1 MATQIIITDAGRAAL
16 VAAGN
21 GGTNAHQVVE
31 IGLANAPFVADKGL
45 TKLPNEL
52 KRIKSFG
59 GANVAPDTIHT
70 TLKDDSTDQY
80 SLYGF
85 GLYLDNGV
93 LLAAYGQATPI
104 MEKSPAAL
112 LLLSSDMQFATIDAT
127 QLVFGDASFLNPP
140 ATTERQGVV
149 ELATQGEVDAGSD
162 DTRAITPKTAASR
175 YAALTGAKFTG
186 PVVTEFDAGPDTAHV
201 SIRPPSGKNGREGRV
216 RLHGTF
222 GGGNPDTGSR
232 LVATIRSGFD
242 NGAWGREYVDLWLNR
257 TANDVQSDSYQ
268 ARALRIGYGGRV
280 LVGDVKNDDGNSRLR
295 VGGDTVA
302 EGTSYSKAASIDGGA
317 GNFSTLFFTD
327 GGKIRWSMFKRDGAA
342 TGGNGGNDFGVNA
355 FADDGVTQFPAFRVS
370 RGTQAFSVAKRL
382 LVGDIGD
389 DGRNTIQAAGNATFN
404 GGLTSRAMD
413 VNGAHFRAIFGGYG
427 AFLRNDGTNVYL
439 LSTNKGDQE
448 GQWNDFRPFA
458 WSLTS
463 GNVIISG
470 SGASTSIGGEL
481 AVGRDTGE
489 GRIRLGPIDGYF
501 FGNGKVIGWW
511 GGNAGSFQYRT
522 DDHTFRI
529 DDKPVWHSG
538 NLSPLDRTKGGT
550 MSGDLWFDPGKRIYL
565 SEGSAQA
572 PSLTFT
578 NDGAPDTG
586 LYHISDG
593 SFGITCNSN
602 PQVSF
607 TPGGTVFKTPVQ
619 GPTPAAGDRSTA
631 LATTEW
637 VLAALSTTSIGQIV
651 FEPRT
656 SVRPGFLKA
665 NGALVNRADYPAL
678 WAYAQA
684 SGALVT
690 EDEWQKA
697 LWGNF
702 STGNG
707 TTTFRLPELRGEF
720 IRCWDDGRSIDKDR
734 TIGSWQDSANRWH
747 GHGASASE
755 VGDHAHSAWTDA
767 QGWHGHGVSDPG
779 HSHGVNDPGHSHGTD
794 VPHGGGG
801 GNQRAVV
808 GPFGVDGFYN
818 TYGAGTG
825 IWLSASGTGIGINGD
840 GNHGHNVGI
849 GGAGRHSHAITVNGD
864 GSNEARPRNVALL
877 AMIRA
882 Y

>member
-70 TLKDDSTDQY
+70 TLKDDSADQY

-112 LLLSSDMQFATIDAT
+112 LLLSTDMQFATIDAT

-149 ELATQGEVDAGSD
+149 ELATQGEVDAGGD

-186 PVVTEFDAGPDTAHV
+186 PVATEFDAGPDTAHV
-201 SIRPPSGKNGREGRV
+201 SIRPPSGKNGRESRV

-222 GGGNPDTGSR
+222 GGDSPDTGSR

-242 NGAWGREYVDLWLNR
+242 NGGWGREYVDLWLNR
-257 TANDVQSDSYQ
+257 TVNDIQADSYQ
-268 ARALRIGYGGRV
+268 ARAMRITYGGRM
-280 LVGDVKNDDGNSRLR
+280 LVGDVKNDDGNSRLQVDGNARTYGTTISGGQGSVKAWVAADEANGYFRTAGNASIGSEDVDGSCDIVAGGAAR
-295 VGGDTVA
+295 VRVLPSGRMLI
-302 EGTSYSKAASIDGGA
+302 GTS
-317 GNFSTLFFTD
+317 
-327 GGKIRWSMFKRDGAA
+327 
-342 TGGNGGNDFGVNA
+342 V
-355 FADDGVTQFPAFRVS
+355 
-370 RGTQAFSVAKRL
+370 
-382 LVGDIGD
+382 D
-389 DGRNTIQAAGNATFN
+389 DGRNAIQVGGTATFS
-404 GGLTSRAMD
+404 GGLTARDMD
-413 VNGAHFRAIFGGYG
+413 TTGAHFRAISNGYG
-427 AFLRNDGTNVYL
+427 ALLRNDGKDVYL
-439 LSTNKGDQE
+439 LSTNKGDPD

-463 GNVIISG
+463 GNVIINA
-470 SGASTSIGGEL
+470 SGASTNIGGEL
-481 AVGRDTGE
+481 VVGRGTGE
-489 GRIRLGPIDGYF
+489 GHIRLGPIDGYL
-501 FGNGKVIGWW
+501 FGNDKAIGWG

-522 DDHTFRI
+522 DDHTFRV
-529 DDKPVWHSG
+529 DDKPVWHTG
-538 NLSPLDRTKGGT
+538 NLTPLDRTKGGT
-550 MSGDLWFDPGKRIYL
+550 MSGDLWFDSGKRIYL

-572 PSLTFT
+572 PSLTFL

-586 LYHISDG
+586 LYHINDG
-593 SFGITCNSN
+593 SFGVTCNSVA
-602 PQVSF
+602 QASF

-656 SVRPGFLKA
+656 SVRAGFLKV
-665 NGALVNRADYPAL
+665 NGALVKRADYPAL

-690 EDEWQKA
+690 EDEWTKA
-697 LWGNF
+697 LWGCF
-702 STGNG
+702 SSGDG
-707 TTTFRLPELRGEF
+707 TTTFRLPEMRGEF
-720 IRCWDDGRSIDKDR
+720 VRCWDDARGIDTNR
-734 TIGSWQDSANRWH
+734 IIGSWQDSTNRWH
-747 GHGASASE
+747 SHGASASG
-755 VGDHAHSAWTDA
+755 VGDHAHSAWTDT
-767 QGWHGHGVSDPG
+767 QGWHGHPVGQDA
-779 HSHGVNDPGHSHGTD
+779 HAHGVGLGADAAYGTSVGRAYGPDNGRQFSVGTD
-794 VPHGGGG
+794 AATINVW
-801 GNQRAVV
+801 V
-808 GPFGVDGFYN
+808 G
-818 TYGAGTG
+818 
-825 IWLSASGTGIGINGD
+825 GD
-840 GNHGHNVGI
+840 GNHAHNVGI
-849 GGAGRHSHAITVNGD
+849 GNAGAHSHAITVNGD
-864 GSNEARPRNVALL
+864 GAGETRPRNVALL